1 MQHYSAARWQEDS
14 GAALLCCPLATL
26 TSKSAGDS
34 CQVGCYSLLSDGDA
48 CAPSSLCQLGR
59 APSKAVRLPAGLPPS
74 AITMQT
80 PRSCGHTLLSALQAA
95 TDKVGVLLLNLG
107 GPDRLEDVEKFLFNL
122 FNDPDII
129 RLPPQGKP
137 THVPD

>member
-1 MQHYSAARWQEDS
+1 MGE
-14 GAALLCCPLATL
+14 
-26 TSKSAGDS
+26 
-34 CQVGCYSLLSDGDA
+34 
-48 CAPSSLCQLGR
+48 
-59 APSKAVRLPAGLPPS
+59 AVRLPAGPLPH
-74 AITMQT
+74 AMQT
-80 PRSCGHTLLSALQAA
+80 PPGQCGHTPLSALQAA

-137 THVPD
+137 SPVPD

>member
-1 MQHYSAARWQEDS
+1 MLQRCSAARWPPRPAQ
-14 GAALLCCPLATL
+14 ALVIAVILGIQPHVLMEA
-26 TSKSAGDS
+26 
-34 CQVGCYSLLSDGDA
+34 YM
-48 CAPSSLCQLGR
+48 GR
-59 APSKAVRLPAGLPPS
+59 AMSKAVRLPAGSPPPE
-74 AITMQT
+74 ATTMQAASGQCRYT
-80 PRSCGHTLLSALQAA
+80 PLSTLQAA

-137 THVPD
+137 SPVPVLSSR

>member
-1 MQHYSAARWQEDS
+1 MHPDQAMSE
-14 GAALLCCPLATL
+14 
-26 TSKSAGDS
+26 
-34 CQVGCYSLLSDGDA
+34 
-48 CAPSSLCQLGR
+48 
-59 APSKAVRLPAGLPPS
+59 AVRLPAGLS
-74 AITMQT
+74 LNATTVQT
-80 PRSCGHTLLSALQAA
+80 PSGQCRYIPLSALQAA

-137 THVPD
+137 MPVSD